1 VRQTTDVIV
10 LVAAN
15 ITLITALVPLWK
27 WAWRTHLVRH
37 FDAKRDHYNELI
49 EQAKWYEDRAIKL
62 DTLRKQLIYAKM
74 YEQVPD
80 RFKLA
85 DLISKLD
92 RRDAEWARKVEDT
105 TALTEACEKKQEE
118 CQNNARQCREFAD
131 DVGRKV
137 LFW

>member
-1 VRQTTDVIV
+1 
-10 LVAAN
+10 
-15 ITLITALVPLWK
+15 
-27 WAWRTHLVRH
+27 
-37 FDAKRDHYNELI
+37 
-49 EQAKWYEDRAIKL
+49 
-62 DTLRKQLIYAKM
+62 M

-118 CQNNARQCREFAD
+118 CQNNARQM
-131 DVGRKV
+131 
-137 LFW
+137 

>member
-10 LVAAN
+10 LVAAS

-49 EQAKWYEDRAIKL
+49 EQAKWYED
-62 DTLRKQLIYAKM
+62 
-74 YEQVPD
+74 P
-80 RFKLA
+80 
-85 DLISKLD
+85 
-92 RRDAEWARKVEDT
+92 EWARKVEDT

>member
-1 VRQTTDVIV
+1 M
-10 LVAAN
+10 
-15 ITLITALVPLWK
+15 
-27 WAWRTHLVRH
+27 HLVRH

-118 CQNNARQCREFAD
+118 CQNNARQM
-131 DVGRKV
+131 
-137 LFW
+137 